1 MKCIDEEI
9 PFEIPESWEW
19 CRLGNLC
26 PSLQYGT
33 SEKSQSEGEVA
44 VLRMGNILS
53 SGELSYKDL
62 VFTSNESDIIKY
74 ALVPGDLLFNRTN
87 SSEWVGKT
95 AIYRGYIP
103 AIYAG
108 YIIRFRPIL
117 LNLEYVNFVMNSGY
131 EKDYCQS
138 VKTDGVN
145 QSNINAQKLAYFLIP
160 VPPSQEQ
167 TRLVFEIQNIFSPIA
182 TLEEN
187 KISLEQLINQA
198 KSKILDLAIRGKLVP
213 QDPNDEPASVLLE
226 RIKIE
231 RPQSKKTT
239 KSTSDNSHY
248 GNLPFEIPQSW
259 AWCQLDDILDYEQ
272 PTEYIVQTTNYSDL
286 YQTPVL
292 TAGKSFLIGHTDEKQ
307 GIFKN
312 IPVIIFDDFTTES
325 KYVDFEFKVK
335 SSAMKMLKAN
345 NNVNLRYVFY
355 YMSITKLLGDSH
367 KRYWI
372 SEYSKL
378 YIPIPPY
385 EEQERIVHQV
395 KNIFSNLDVI
405 VNEL

>member
-1 MKCIDEEI
+1 MYITAKNIKSDGILLKDITYVSKEVHDEIYTRCNPEKGDILYIKDGATTGIATINSLSEPFSMLSSVALLKPIKHLNNYYLLDFLQSPLCYNFTRNNMKGVGITRVTLTQMERWLIPIAPLKEQKCIVEQVDDLFSAVIDINRNKEEL
-9 PFEIPESWEW
+9 FD
-19 CRLGNLC
+19 
-26 PSLQYGT
+26 Y
-33 SEKSQSEGEVA
+33 
-44 VLRMGNILS
+44 
-53 SGELSYKDL
+53 
-62 VFTSNESDIIKY
+62 IK
-74 ALVPGDLLFNRTN
+74 N
-87 SSEWVGKT
+87 
-95 AIYRGYIP
+95 
-103 AIYAG
+103 
-108 YIIRFRPIL
+108 
-117 LNLEYVNFVMNSGY
+117 
-131 EKDYCQS
+131 
-138 VKTDGVN
+138 
-145 QSNINAQKLAYFLIP
+145 
-160 VPPSQEQ
+160 
-167 TRLVFEIQNIFSPIA
+167 
-182 TLEEN
+182 
-187 KISLEQLINQA
+187 A
-198 KSKILDLAIRGKLVP
+198 KSKILDLAVRGKLVP

-226 RIKIE
+226 RIKAE
-231 RPQSKKTT
+231 RPEGKKKA

-248 GNLPFEIPQSW
+248 ENLPFEIPQSW